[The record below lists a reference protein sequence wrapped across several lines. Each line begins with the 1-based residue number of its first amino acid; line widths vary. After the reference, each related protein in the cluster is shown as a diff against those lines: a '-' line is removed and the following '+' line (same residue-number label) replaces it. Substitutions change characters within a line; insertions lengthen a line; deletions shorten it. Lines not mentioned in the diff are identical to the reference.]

1 MSKLDRILKIL
12 LSRKKKSKRRYP
24 MAAAGVVAAVLGAL
38 IKAATLTKTFPEP
51 FDIYGNIILF
61 IAVLLIVYDIAK
73 GGLYD

>member
-12 LSRKKKSKRRYP
+12 LSRNKKSKRRYP

-51 FDIYGNIILF
+51 FDIYIWKYNSFYCCSSDCL
-61 IAVLLIVYDIAK
+61 
-73 GGLYD
+73 